1 MVLTR
6 AQLDTLSKEELVKEF
21 LKFSNITDHLQSVT
35 KLFDDFIEK
44 YDILHSELLVSKN
57 CNSLL
62 LNHIINLERNAL
74 NNAQYI
80 RREMLEVNPVPQSIS
95 NNELEQSIC
104 RALSLTGTTAKLDNI
119 HVCQQMKNI
128 EKVIIKFKGR
138 KQRNEIVFKRN
149 ELKSKTAELRALQF
163 GQLLFINDSMCFEN
177 QVLFYKCRKLKNL
190 GRLSA
195 VWFFNNTLNVK
206 IEENDPISNIYNL
219 SDLEKLLKFD
229 NIEELIHFS
238 PS

>member
-6 AQLDTLSKEELVKEF
+6 AQLDSLSKEELVEEF
-21 LKFSNITDHLQSVT
+21 LKFSNITDQLQSLT
-35 KLFDDFIEK
+35 KQFDDFIEK
-44 YDILHSELLVSKN
+44 YNIFHSELLVSKN

-62 LNHIINLERNAL
+62 LNCIVNLDSNAL

-80 RREMLEVNPVPQSIS
+80 RSEVLEINPVPQSIS
-95 NNELEQSIC
+95 NDELEQSVC
-104 RALSLTGTTAKLDNI
+104 HVLSLTGTTVKPDDI
-119 HVCQQMKNI
+119 HVCHRMNKV
-128 EKVIIKFKGR
+128 KVIIKFKNR
-138 KQRNEIVFKRN
+138 KQRNEVMFKRK

-163 GQLLFINDSMCFEN
+163 GQSLFINDSMCFEN

-195 VWFFNNTLNVK
+195 VWFFNNTLSVK
-206 IEENDPISNIYNL
+206 IEENSPISKIYHV
-219 SDLEKLLKFD
+219 SDLEKLLKVD
-229 NIEELIHFS
+229 NIEELINVL